1 MNFTNFDQSL
11 IDDERNNQ
19 AEITQPFRPPCNN
32 GINEELFDKVVDVL
46 STQGCDVR
54 GPNYVQSHRDTDGDV
69 EYVEREAKADKPA
82 DKKVGKES
90 FNVLGDDYDIMYWL
104 MIVLLIVVVIMIY
117 RQNYKP

>member
-1 MNFTNFDQSL
+1 MNFTNFDQTV
-11 IDDERNNQ
+11 DDEHNNQ

-54 GPNYVQSHRDTDGDV
+54 GPNYVQSQGNTDGDV
-69 EYVEREAKADKPA
+69 EDVEADAGKPA
-82 DKKVGKES
+82 EQKVGKES